1 MRNSIKTTQASQRKV
16 IDLTNQDDD
25 EVILMPSIMLSDIAC
40 DINNA
45 ATVLHDLGQLLHLIA
60 TRQIEPHA
68 AIALARLSQDAA
80 DTWINLLYSQLE
92 IINEPLAQTG
102 FGKVDACAYW

>member
-1 MRNSIKTTQASQRKV
+1 MHNSITTTQTSQRKV
-16 IDLTNQDDD
+16 IDLTNKDDD

-40 DINNA
+40 DINGA
-45 ATVLHDLGQLLHLIA
+45 ATALHDIGQLLHLIA
-60 TRQIEPHA
+60 TRQIEPHT

-80 DTWINLLYSQLE
+80 DTWINLLYSQLD

>member
-1 MRNSIKTTQASQRKV
+1 MHNSITTTQTSQRKV
-16 IDLTNQDDD
+16 IDLTNKDDD

-40 DINNA
+40 DINAA
-45 ATVLHDLGQLLHLIA
+45 ATALHDIGQLLHLIA

-80 DTWINLLYSQLE
+80 DTWINLLYSQLD
-92 IINEPLAQTG
+92 IINEPLTQTG
-102 FGKVDACAYW
+102 YGKEDACAY

>member
-1 MRNSIKTTQASQRKV
+1 MLNSITTTQTSQRKV
-16 IDLTNQDDD
+16 IDLTNKDDD

-40 DINNA
+40 DINAA
-45 ATVLHDLGQLLHLIA
+45 ATALHDIGQLLNLIA
-60 TRQIEPHA
+60 TRQIEPYA

-92 IINEPLAQTG
+92 IINEPLAQTAY
-102 FGKVDACAYW
+102 GKEDACAY